1 MAGASTREK
10 QALRDSLQCAIQGE
24 PFMQSW
30 FMTTDLG
37 AFSAVPS
44 VNEYKS
50 VVVGLISIVCAD
62 AGCKACR
69 SETPIADSPD
79 PG

>member
-24 PFMQSW
+24 PFMRSW

-50 VVVGLISIVCAD
+50 VVVGLISSACAD
-62 AGCKACR
+62 EECEACR
-69 SETPIADSPD
+69 SGTFLADSPD